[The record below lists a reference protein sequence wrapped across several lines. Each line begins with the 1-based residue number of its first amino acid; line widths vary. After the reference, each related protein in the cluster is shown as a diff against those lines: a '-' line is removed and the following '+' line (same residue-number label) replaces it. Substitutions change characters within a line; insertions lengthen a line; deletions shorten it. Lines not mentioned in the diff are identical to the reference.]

1 MVRSWPPVNRRHV
14 MLESRRE
21 LLVGLVGV
29 TGLISSA
36 SFLAGAEAQY
46 PPPRPTPPTGDP
58 GALSGQPRH
67 ASPRV
72 LSAKDKEL
80 LRTDLDQLY
89 RLVSELLKEYQSSD
103 PNTVL
108 SVSFVK
114 NAEQTEKLAK
124 QVKNLARG

>member
-1 MVRSWPPVNRRHV
+1 MNFSW
-14 MLESRRE
+14 
-21 LLVGLVGV
+21 GW
-29 TGLISSA
+29 SA
-36 SFLAGAEAQY
+36 PQALCHQPSLLAGAGAQY
-46 PPPRPTPPTGDP
+46 PPSRPTPPTGDT

-72 LSAKDKEL
+72 LSPKDKEL

-89 RLVSELLKEYQSSD
+89 RLVSELLKEYQSAD

>member
-1 MVRSWPPVNRRHV
+1 

-21 LLVGLVGV
+21 LLVGLVGAA
-29 TGLISSA
+29 GLMSSA
-36 SFLAGAEAQY
+36 SLLAGAGAQY
-46 PPPRPTPPTGDP
+46 PPSRPTPPTGDP
-58 GALSGQPRH
+58 GALSGQPRP

-72 LSAKDKEL
+72 LSPKDKEL

-89 RLVSELLKEYQSSD
+89 RLVSELLKEYQSAD
-103 PNTVL
+103 PHTVL

-114 NAEQTEKLAK
+114 KADQAEKLAK

>member
-1 MVRSWPPVNRRHV
+1 

-21 LLVGLVGV
+21 LLVGLVGAA
-29 TGLISSA
+29 GLMSSA
-36 SFLAGAEAQY
+36 GLLARAGAQY
-46 PPPRPTPPTGDP
+46 PPSRPTPPTGDP
-58 GALSGQPRH
+58 GARSAQPRH
-67 ASPRV
+67 ASPRARV
-72 LSAKDKEL
+72 LSPKDKEL

-89 RLVSELLKEYQSSD
+89 RLVSELLKEYQSAD
-103 PNTVL
+103 PNAVM

>member
-1 MVRSWPPVNRRHV
+1 

-21 LLVGLVGV
+21 LLVGLVGAA
-29 TGLISSA
+29 GIMSSA

-46 PPPRPTPPTGDP
+46 PPLRPTPPTGDP
-58 GALSGQPRH
+58 GALSGQPSH

-80 LRTDLDQLY
+80 LQTDLDQLY
-89 RLVSELLKEYQSSD
+89 RLVSELLKEYQSAD

-124 QVKNLARG
+124 QVKNLARR

>member
-1 MVRSWPPVNRRHV
+1 

-72 LSAKDKEL
+72 MSAKDKEL

>member
-1 MVRSWPPVNRRHV
+1 

-21 LLVGLVGV
+21 LLVGLVGAA
-29 TGLISSA
+29 GLMSSA
-36 SFLAGAEAQY
+36 SLLTRARAQY
-46 PPPRPTPPTGDP
+46 PPSRPTPPTGDP

-67 ASPRV
+67 ASLRV
-72 LSAKDKEL
+72 LSPKDKEL

-89 RLVSELLKEYQSSD
+89 RLVSELLKEYQSAD
-103 PNTVL
+103 PNALL

>member
-1 MVRSWPPVNRRHV
+1 

-21 LLVGLVGV
+21 LLVGLVGAA
-29 TGLISSA
+29 GLISSA
-36 SFLAGAEAQY
+36 SLLAGAGAQY
-46 PPPRPTPPTGDP
+46 PPSRPTPPTGDP
-58 GALSGQPRH
+58 GALPGQPRH

-72 LSAKDKEL
+72 LSPKDKEL

-89 RLVSELLKEYQSSD
+89 RLVSELLKEYQSAD

>member
-1 MVRSWPPVNRRHV
+1 

-21 LLVGLVGV
+21 LLVGLVGAA
-29 TGLISSA
+29 GLMSSA
-36 SFLAGAEAQY
+36 SLLARAGAQY
-46 PPPRPTPPTGDP
+46 PPSRPTPPTGDP
-58 GALSGQPRH
+58 GALSAQPKH

-72 LSAKDKEL
+72 LSPKDKEL

-89 RLVSELLKEYQSSD
+89 RLVSELLKEYQSAD
-103 PNTVL
+103 PNAVM

-124 QVKNLARG
+124 QVKNLSRG

>member
-1 MVRSWPPVNRRHV
+1 

-21 LLVGLVGV
+21 LLLGLVGV

-36 SFLAGAEAQY
+36 SFLAGAEAH

-108 SVSFVK
+108 SASFVK

>member
-1 MVRSWPPVNRRHV
+1 

-21 LLVGLVGV
+21 LLVGLVGAA
-29 TGLISSA
+29 GLMSSA
-36 SFLAGAEAQY
+36 SLLARAQY
-46 PPPRPTPPTGDP
+46 PPSRPTPPTGDP

-67 ASPRV
+67 ASLRV
-72 LSAKDKEL
+72 LSPKDKEL

-89 RLVSELLKEYQSSD
+89 RLVSELLKEYQSAD

>member
-1 MVRSWPPVNRRHV
+1 

-21 LLVGLVGV
+21 LLVGLVGAA
-29 TGLISSA
+29 GLMSSA
-36 SFLAGAEAQY
+36 SLLAGAGAQY
-46 PPPRPTPPTGDP
+46 PPSRPTPPTGDP

-72 LSAKDKEL
+72 LSPKDKEL

-89 RLVSELLKEYQSSD
+89 RLVSELLKEYQSAD
-103 PNTVL
+103 PHTL